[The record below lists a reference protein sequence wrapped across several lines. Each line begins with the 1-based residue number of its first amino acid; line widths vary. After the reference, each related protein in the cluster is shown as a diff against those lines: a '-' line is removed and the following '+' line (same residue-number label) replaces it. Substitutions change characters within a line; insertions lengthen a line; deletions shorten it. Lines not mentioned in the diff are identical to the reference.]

1 MTKSSQGIF
10 YAIVGAI
17 FWGASGTVAQGLFS
31 RSKLSPLWLVGIR
44 LFFAGLLL
52 LIWYQL
58 TTGKKGNSFSIWQK
72 GQDAKNVNFIF
83 LFRDAAVTIDI
94 FFGYQLWQCTH
105 GYSAAI
111 FRSNFHYYILSA
123 GAKNLAPKNKYY
135 FYSVSSLRDFFISN

>member
-31 RSKLSPLWLVGIR
+31 RSKLSPLWLVGIC

-58 TTGKKGNSFSIWQK
+58 TTGKTSNSFSIWQK
-72 GQDAKNVNFIF
+72 GQDAKMLIWFSY
-83 LFRDAAVTIDI
+83 L
-94 FFGYQLWQCTH
+94 GML
-105 GYSAAI
+105 
-111 FRSNFHYYILSA
+111 
-123 GAKNLAPKNKYY
+123 P
-135 FYSVSSLRDFFISN
+135 